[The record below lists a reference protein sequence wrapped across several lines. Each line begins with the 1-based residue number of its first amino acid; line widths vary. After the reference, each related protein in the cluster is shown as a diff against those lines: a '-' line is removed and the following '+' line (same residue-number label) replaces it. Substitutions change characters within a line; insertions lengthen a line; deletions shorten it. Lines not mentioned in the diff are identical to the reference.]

1 MAESAQLALSVGDR
15 VVYPK
20 QGVCRVAGIESK
32 EVAGQTLTFVTMR
45 REEDGAV
52 MWVPEGKVQSIGLR
66 KIASQDDVARMF
78 TFLREDA
85 DKADLDWKQRKVAN
99 LDRMSQGGLK
109 GLAEVVKGLQ
119 VLSELRPLPA
129 KEREL
134 YDTARHLLVMEISA
148 SLAIAECDAED
159 SVDVAL
165 FPPGKDRPKRTAA
178 DFKGAGTGE
187 DGEGLDVSDDLL
199 GMGGELD
206 LPGEDA
212 AGEEEASEEGEDAKP
227 VKAKLSD
234 DEVTLTGTAL
244 PAFTEGPKKRGR
256 PPKAKTEVP
265 SPLAGLPKKRGRPPK
280 VAAAPPPPPIAE
292 APPQPPPPRPPPAAA
307 KPPPAAAAKATPP
320 AAKPPPA
327 AAKPPPAAKAAPAA
341 EPKKRGRP
349 PKAAAAKPAGKGAKK
364 K

>member
-1 MAESAQLALSVGDR
+1 
-15 VVYPK
+15 
-20 QGVCRVAGIESK
+20 
-32 EVAGQTLTFVTMR
+32 MR

-52 MWVPEGKVQSIGLR
+52 MYVPEGKVQSIGLR
-66 KIASQDDVARMF
+66 KIASRDDVARMF
-78 TFLREDA
+78 TFLGEDT

-178 DFKGAGTGE
+178 DFKATGSDE

-199 GMGGELD
+199 GLGGDLEL
-206 LPGEDA
+206 PA
-212 AGEEEASEEGEDAKP
+212 EEAVDEGAAEEGEDAKP
-227 VKAKLSD
+227 AKAKLSD
-234 DEVTLTGTAL
+234 DEVTLTGTAM
-244 PAFTEGPKKRGR
+244 PAFAEPKKRGR

-265 SPLAGLPKKRGRPPK
+265 SPVAGPPKKRGRPPK
-280 VAAAPPPPPIAE
+280 AAAAPPPE
-292 APPQPPPPRPPPAAA
+292 APPPPP
-307 KPPPAAAAKATPP
+307 KPPPAAPPKA

-327 AAKPPPAAKAAPAA
+327 AAKPPPPAPKPAPAA

-349 PKAAAAKPAGKGAKK
+349 PKAAASKHAGKGAKK

>member
-1 MAESAQLALSVGDR
+1 MPESPQLALSVGDR

-20 QGVCRVAGIESK
+20 QGVCRVAGIEAK

-52 MWVPEGKVQSIGLR
+52 MYVPEGKIQSIGLR
-66 KIASQDDVARMF
+66 KIASRDEVTKMF
-78 TFLREDA
+78 SFLGEDT
-85 DKADLDWKQRKVAN
+85 DKADLDWKQRKIAN

-148 SLAIAECDAED
+148 SLAVLECDAED
-159 SVDVAL
+159 SIDVAL

-178 DFKGAGTGE
+178 DFKAPGADE
-187 DGEGLDVSDDLL
+187 DGDGLEVSDDLL
-199 GMGGELD
+199 ALGGDID
-206 LPGEDA
+206 LPADEGADGEA
-212 AGEEEASEEGEDAKP
+212 EATEEGEEAKP
-227 VKAKLSD
+227 AKAKLSD

-244 PAFTEGPKKRGR
+244 PAFVETKKRGR

-265 SPLAGLPKKRGRPPK
+265 SPVAGPPKKRGRPPK
-280 VAAAPPPPPIAE
+280 AAAPAPAPAPPPK
-292 APPQPPPPRPPPAAA
+292 PPPVAARPAPAAA
-307 KPPPAAAAKATPP
+307 KP
-320 AAKPPPA
+320 
-327 AAKPPPAAKAAPAA
+327 APAP

-349 PKAAAAKPAGKGAKK
+349 PKAAAKPAAKSAKK